1 MINYKELVKALED
14 MSFDG
19 ECEDGYIFVGG
30 YEEDFNY
37 IFKISELT
45 KDKYLVKI
53 ELYTNTRFPV
63 GDYVRTIVSNYAKV
77 PTSNILAVGDKYRHI
92 TEKES
97 WLLMGFDES
106 DFEKVQALYPQR
118 YIGGKECMCGILY
131 RQAGNSIVVPVLQ
144 AILRELK
151 QYF

>member
-63 GDYVRTIVSNYAKV
+63 REFVKRVENFSEIAKLHE
-77 PTSNILAVGDKYRHI
+77 T
-92 TEKES
+92 
-97 WLLMGFDES
+97 
-106 DFEKVQALYPQR
+106 LY
-118 YIGGKECMCGILY
+118 KKCKKFT
-131 RQAGNSIVVPVLQ
+131 
-144 AILRELK
+144 REMDR
-151 QYF
+151 FVE